1 MDNQCIFFSYIVK
14 GEPKFFKSSKG
25 VAVIQFSASSIR
37 PNKAGLWNKNFFSAF
52 GATAE
57 NLEHLIQQNTVLD
70 IVAEQQSYEK
80 GDVIMQNYLV
90 KDFTVKRDR
99 KPKANSIEDAG
110 EEIAIEES
118 VDDAETE
125 ETAEVPS
132 NTFSD
137 YEKMMAE
144 FS

>member
-14 GEPKFFKSSKG
+14 GEPKYFKSSKG

-37 PNKAGLWNKNFFSAF
+37 PNKAGLWNKNFFTAF

-57 NLEHLIQQNTVLD
+57 NLGHLIQQNTVLD

-80 GDVIMQNYLV
+80 GDAIMQNYLV

-99 KPKANSIEDAG
+99 KPKENTS
-110 EEIAIEES
+110 EEASNENAENTETDN
-118 VDDAETE
+118 VTDDATE
-125 ETAEVPS
+125 EPNS
-132 NTFSD
+132 FSD

>member
-14 GEPKFFKSSKG
+14 GDPKFFKSSKG

-37 PNKAGLWNKNFFSAF
+37 PNKAGLWNKNFFTAF
-52 GATAE
+52 GSTAE

-80 GDVIMQNYLV
+80 GDSIMQNYLV

-99 KPKANSIEDAG
+99 KPKTGD
-110 EEIAIEES
+110 
-118 VDDAETE
+118 
-125 ETAEVPS
+125 ETAVVNDTDDVVSEPEDTETPE
-132 NTFSD
+132 NFSD